1 MLSESLTEFAGRLSA
16 KMTNTAPSAY
26 EMGLARKLKTKL
38 EDLCLLDIYH
48 PRLQPLIV
56 EFLARELAAARHAS
70 PGAARREPR
79 GRRRPTKR

>member
-1 MLSESLTEFAGRLSA
+1 MLSESLTKFADNLASN
-16 KMTNTAPSAY
+16 MTNAEPSAY
-26 EMGLARKLKTKL
+26 EMRLARKLKSKL
-38 EDLCLLDIYH
+38 EDLRLLDIYH

-70 PGAARREPR
+70 PAPTRREPL